1 MTNRTAMRGSSTR
14 RVGVELEFAGLD
26 IDAAAR
32 AVVHALGGSV
42 REDGDYR
49 RVIEGT
55 TLGRFVVELDFEL
68 LQSMNARRRA
78 GAEPGVFAELSEE
91 LLAAA
96 ATPVVPVEVISPPL
110 AVASLEELD
119 VLTHALRA
127 AGATG
132 TRGSLLY
139 AFGLHLN
146 PELERIDAPSVL
158 AHLRAYLC
166 LYDWLVER
174 ERVDWKRRLTPYI
187 NPFPK
192 PYARL
197 VLAADYAPDLSA
209 LIDDYLRFNP
219 QRNRS
224 LDLLPLFSHVD
235 PERVRRAVND
245 PRIKARST
253 FHYRLPNCEIET
265 PGWSVLPAWR
275 GWLQVEALAAER
287 TRLARV
293 SAALLARLAD
303 PMDFLAE
310 DWVLE
315 LARRV
320 DLE

>member
-1 MTNRTAMRGSSTR
+1 MANASASSGNSTR
-14 RVGVELEFAGLD
+14 RVGVEIEFAGLD

-32 AVVHALGGSV
+32 AVVRALGGSAHD
-42 REDGDYR
+42 DGDYR
-49 RVIEGT
+49 RVIAGT
-55 TLGRFVVELDFEL
+55 SLGKFVVELDFEL
-68 LQSMNARRRA
+68 LQSMNARRRSSA
-78 GAEPGVFAELSEE
+78 DPGRFAELSEE

-96 ATPVVPVEVISPPL
+96 ATPVVPVEVVSPPIPIARL
-110 AVASLEELD
+110 DELD
-119 VLTHALRA
+119 ALTRTLRA

-146 PELERIDAPSVL
+146 PDLEHIDAATVL

-174 ERVDWKRRLTPYI
+174 ERVDWKRRVTPHI

-192 PYARL
+192 AYARL
-197 VLAADYAPDLSA
+197 VLAADYAPDLTS

-219 QRNRS
+219 ERNRS

-235 PERVRRAVND
+235 VERVRRVVDDAHV
-245 PRIKARST
+245 KARPT

-265 PGWSVLPAWR
+265 PGWSVMAAWR
-275 GWLQVEALAAER
+275 RWLQVEVLAAEP

-293 SAALLARLAD
+293 CAALLARLED

-310 DWVLE
+310 DWALEIARWLE
-315 LARRV
+315 L
-320 DLE
+320 D